1 MSPRRLPEAPRR
13 LCDTLRAPPRLVAH
27 LTLVHDVA
35 LELTAALDEHFP
47 GLNFDREAVLFGAA
61 THDLGK
67 VIHPEEL
74 TEPGKRHEAAGEALL
89 IAHGVA
95 PELARFARTH
105 GRSDRPDST
114 LEDLVVAL
122 SDVVWKG
129 KRISE
134 LDSRVAGTIAV
145 ATGRKDWE
153 VWSDLDD
160 ILERL
165 AAGADDRLQWQRTH
179 STRADDP

>member
-1 MSPRRLPEAPRR
+1 MR
-13 LCDTLRAPPRLVAH
+13 LCGALRAPPRLVAH

-35 LELTAALDEHFP
+35 VELIAALDEHFP
-47 GLNFDREAVLFGAA
+47 GLNLDREAVLFGAA

-67 VIHPEEL
+67 VVHPDEL
-74 TEPGKRHEAAGEALL
+74 TAPGTRHEAAGEALL

-95 PELARFARTH
+95 PALARFARTH
-105 GRSDRPDST
+105 GSWDFPDTS
-114 LEDLVVAL
+114 LEDLLVAL

-129 KRISE
+129 KRVSD
-134 LDSRVAGTIAV
+134 LDSGVAGTIAT
-145 ATGRKDWE
+145 ATARKHWE

-165 AAGADDRLQWQRTH
+165 AAGAEDRLQWQRMH
-179 STRADDP
+179 STRSDD